1 MAGIDAVSGIATTV
15 RDGVDAAA
23 FDLPARD
30 LLAVF
35 GKGALDGSLTT
46 ADGSDAG
53 VSSRGILPQEF
64 GPGQRLA
71 DVEDEILRTV
81 LRIVTARRPA
91 KPRRRN
97 VSGACDP
104 LPSQQ
109 SVTRAEH
116 PPPLRCFVFALVLV
130 RKIVRTSPREGG
142 FS

>member
-1 MAGIDAVSGIATTV
+1 MVPLSEQTNTVIDAVGGVATTI
-15 RDGVDAAA
+15 RDGVDVAA
-23 FDLPARD
+23 FDLPTRD

-35 GKGALDGSLTT
+35 GKGALDSSLTT

-64 GPGQRLA
+64 GPGLRLA

-81 LRIVTARRPA
+81 LRIVAARRPP

-104 LPSQQ
+104 LPKQQ
-109 SVTRAEH
+109 GLA
-116 PPPLRCFVFALVLV
+116 
-130 RKIVRTSPREGG
+130 
-142 FS
+142 

>member
-1 MAGIDAVSGIATTV
+1 MVPLSEQTNTVIDAIGGVATTI
-15 RDGVDAAA
+15 RDGVDVAA
-23 FDLPARD
+23 FDLPTRD

-35 GKGALDGSLTT
+35 GKGALDSSLTT

-71 DVEDEILRTV
+71 DVEDEILRTF
-81 LRIVTARRPA
+81 LRMVAARRPP

-104 LPSQQ
+104 LPKQQ
-109 SVTRAEH
+109 GLA
-116 PPPLRCFVFALVLV
+116 
-130 RKIVRTSPREGG
+130 
-142 FS
+142 